1 MSFLKGLGKKITETG
16 QGAAQQAKIFA
27 EVTKLK
33 SNIGD
38 EEDKIDALYKEIGKA
53 YYEAHRGVADDVF
66 AAQCTAIDE
75 AKVKIDE
82 LNQQIRDTKGVQV
95 CPACGAEIE
104 KNSGFCSAC
113 GAAVVVAAP
122 AEEAAPA
129 PVEAAPVE
137 EAPAEEAPAGGI
149 SLDKTE

>member
-1 MSFLKGLGKKITETG
+1 MSFLKGLGKKISETG

-53 YYEAHRGVADDVF
+53 YYEAHRGVEGDIF
-66 AAQCTAIDE
+66 AVQCAAIDE
-75 AKVKIDE
+75 AKIKITE
-82 LNQQIRDTKGVQV
+82 LNQQIRDIKGVQV

-113 GAAVVVAAP
+113 GAAVVI
-122 AEEAAPA
+122 AEPVQEAAA

-137 EAPAEEAPAGGI
+137 AAPAEAAPMGGI